1 MAKHILYC
9 LNNKIRFT
17 CLLDG
22 TYLSFI
28 PDHELYALFGN
39 AVENAVTAVSGLEEE
54 KKVISITSIVKGG
67 FMNICITNYFDGSI
81 MMRDGLPMSENDG
94 HGFGVRSMRMI
105 VEKYGGRISVTVKED
120 LLLPQAPETDADFV
134 SLKAVF
140 GKTVDK
146 EYSTCNNIAVIG
158 NDGGNII

>member
-1 MAKHILYC
+1 M
-9 LNNKIRFT
+9 
-17 CLLDG
+17 
-22 TYLSFI
+22 
-28 PDHELYALFGN
+28 FGN

-120 LLLPQAPETDADFV
+120 LFMLNMFFPLSSAA
-134 SLKAVF
+134 A
-140 GKTVDK
+140 
-146 EYSTCNNIAVIG
+146 IAG
-158 NDGGNII
+158 N